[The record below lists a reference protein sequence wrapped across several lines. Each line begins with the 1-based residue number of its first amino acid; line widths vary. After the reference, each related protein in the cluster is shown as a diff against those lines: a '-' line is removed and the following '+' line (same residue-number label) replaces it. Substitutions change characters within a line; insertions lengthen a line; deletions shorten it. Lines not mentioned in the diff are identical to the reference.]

1 MGKIYTYNPVIEV
14 MAANKTSEEMCEIVS
29 TVMRDFRESM
39 EMSREMSIRIGS
51 RTTQIIRMGMLS
63 VFILGAVMTYLITT
77 LAGDFGRMTENMD
90 AMSGYMKNMNNSFS
104 DVSGRLA
111 HMDLTLTGMNQSV
124 YVLPEINKT
133 MSLLGRS
140 TYQMSSDMHT
150 MVVDV
155 SEMQTDVSSMSGNLD
170 TMDKKV
176 GGMNNAVNDMTGSM
190 RRMNGEMRQMSRPMD
205 FFPLK

>member
-1 MGKIYTYNPVIEV
+1 
-14 MAANKTSEEMCEIVS
+14 MAENKTSEEMVEIVS
-29 TVMRDFRESM
+29 TAMRDFRESM
-39 EMSREMSIRIGS
+39 EMTREMSIRIGK

-77 LAGDFGRMTENMD
+77 LAGDFGRMTENMV
-90 AMSGYMKNMNNSFS
+90 AMTGYMESMNGSFT

-124 YVLPEINKT
+124 YVLPEINET
-133 MSLLGRS
+133 MSLLGRN
-140 TYQMSSDMHT
+140 TYQMSSDMHI
-150 MVVDV
+150 MAGDV

-176 GGMNNAVNDMTGSM
+176 GGMNAAVHDMTGSM
-190 RRMNGEMRQMSRPMD
+190 RYMNREMRDMSRPMD